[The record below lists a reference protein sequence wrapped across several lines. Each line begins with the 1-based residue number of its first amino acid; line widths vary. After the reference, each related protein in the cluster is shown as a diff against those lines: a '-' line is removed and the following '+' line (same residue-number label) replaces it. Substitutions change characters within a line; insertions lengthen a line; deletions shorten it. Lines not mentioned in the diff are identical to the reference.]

1 MTPSRKVQTLLAA
14 SQRVQAAIHR
24 ASDLVRLAN
33 GWNSYRAKS
42 VSPKA
47 IHHAARFLREAES
60 LIPNLATPSVVPTV
74 RGGVQLEWHR
84 QGVDVEIEFAVDDS
98 ASWYAEE
105 RGTGTALE
113 GPVVGYE
120 STIRQW
126 LKRASV

>member
-1 MTPSRKVQTLLAA
+1 MTRSRRVQTLLAG

-42 VSPKA
+42 ISPKA
-47 IHHAARFLREAES
+47 IHHATRFLREADS
-60 LIPNLATPSVVPTV
+60 QIPNLAAPSVVPTV
-74 RGGVQLEWHR
+74 RGGLQLEWHR
-84 QGVDVEIEFAVDDS
+84 QGVDVEIEFGIDDS

-105 RGTGTALE
+105 RGTRTALK
-113 GPVVGYE
+113 GPVVGHE
-120 STIRQW
+120 HTIRHW